1 MTKVNVT
8 ARDYVKNEIEKRYAE
23 ELRAIVRSVYAAE
36 DADRMEKRFSEAA
49 KHRDNM
55 LEAISKID
63 FSEMSNV
70 NYWNEE
76 S

>member
-23 ELRAIVRSVYAAE
+23 ELRAIVRSAYAAE
-36 DADRMEKRFSEAA
+36 DADRMKKRFSEAA

-55 LEAISKID
+55 LEAISEID
-63 FSEMSNV
+63 FTEMSNV